1 MRMEKDR
8 DDIIIEEYF
17 EDLLQHCKRSTTTE
31 KRNNIRKAFEFA
43 HNAHKGVK
51 RKSGDPYILHPIAV
65 AKIAV
70 TEIGLGTTS
79 VIASL
84 LHDVVEDTDYTVE
97 DIESLFGHKVASIV
111 DGLTKISEVSGD
123 TVSLQ
128 AENFRKIVLTLSDDL
143 RVILI
148 KLADRL
154 HNMRTLSSMPE
165 HKQMKICA
173 ETLYIYAPLAHR
185 MGLHSI
191 KTDLENLSFKYEHPA
206 EYAEMEKKLLQFEKD
221 NIELYDRFIAPI
233 GDKLD
238 NNKYSYTI
246 SARIKSA
253 YSVWN
258 KMQRKDINFDEVYD
272 LLAVR
277 IVFKPKPRHPE
288 KAQCWNIYSLI
299 TDLYKPKPERI
310 RDWVSIPKA
319 NGYEALHVTV
329 MGPYGKWI
337 EVQIRTVRM
346 DEIAEKGFAAHWKYK
361 TDIDSQEGELDK
373 WLLHIREMLED
384 PQPDAIEFL
393 DSFKL
398 NLFAKEIRVFT
409 PKGDIVTLPKEAT
422 VLDFAYDIHTEVGNN
437 CIGAK
442 VNRQLVPLS
451 TTLKSGDQV
460 EIITSEMQS
469 PSKDWIRFVTTAK
482 AKNNIKAK
490 FKQERKEIIKAGI
503 AVFESFLKDNNIP
516 PTSEALKKALNYFNI
531 DNKDDFYR
539 EIGVGRITTDSIFN
553 ALLRKDGRKFVKYW
567 KLKFWE
573 KDKKVK
579 ETEEKGEGA
588 LVSTSGKTKK
598 KAKEL
603 VIQDI
608 DDFVIS
614 NCCNP
619 IPGDDVVAVSE
630 TDGKI
635 HVHSR
640 MCPNAIRLMARYG
653 DKILSVKWVMHKLM
667 SFLAV
672 IRLSGIDKVGVVSE
686 VTQIISNEHNVN
698 MKLIKFESHSG
709 VFDGDIHLYVHNVED
724 LDKLIIKLTKIKGI
738 DTVKRIEHVE

>member
-8 DDIIIEEYF
+8 DDIIINEHF
-17 EDLLQHCKRSTTTE
+17 EDLLQYCKRRTTTE
-31 KRNNIRKAFEFA
+31 KVKSIRKAFEFA
-43 HNAHKGVK
+43 NEAHKGVR
-51 RKSGDPYILHPIAV
+51 RKSGEPYILHPIAV

-84 LHDVVEDTDYTVE
+84 LHDVVEDTDYTV
-97 DIESLFGHKVASIV
+97 DDLESLFGNKVASIV

-191 KTDLENLSFKYEHPA
+191 KTELENLSFKYEHPA
-206 EYAEMEKKLLQFEKD
+206 EYEEVEKKLRQFGED
-221 NIELYDRFIAPI
+221 NTELYDQFIAPI
-233 GDKLD
+233 RDKLD
-238 NNKYSYTI
+238 ESKYSYSIT
-246 SARIKSA
+246 ARIKPA

-258 KMQRKDINFDEVYD
+258 KMQKRDIDFEEVYD

-277 IVFKPKPRHPE
+277 IVFEPEVRYPE
-288 KAQCWNIYSLI
+288 KSQCWNIYSLI

-329 MGPYGKWI
+329 MGPLGKWI

-346 DEIAEKGFAAHWKYK
+346 NEIAEKGFAAHWKYK

-373 WLLHIREMLED
+373 WLTNIREMLEE
-384 PQPDAIEFL
+384 PHPNAIEFL

-409 PKGDIVTLPKEAT
+409 PQGDIVTLPKGAT

-451 TTLKSGDQV
+451 ITLKGGDQV
-460 EIITSEMQS
+460 EIITSEIQS
-469 PSKDWIRFVTTAK
+469 PSKDWLGFVTTAK

-490 FKQERKEIIKAGI
+490 FKQERKEVIKEGI

-516 PTSEALKKALNYFNI
+516 PTSESLKKALNYFNI
-531 DNKDDFYR
+531 ENKDHFYR
-539 EIGVGRITTDSIFN
+539 EIGIGRITTDSIFN
-553 ALLRKDGRKFVKYW
+553 ALLKKDGRKFVKYW

-573 KDKKVK
+573 KGKKTK
-579 ETEEKGEGA
+579 EQEGKGEGV
-588 LVSTSGKTKK
+588 LFSTKG

-630 TDGKI
+630 ADGKV

-686 VTQIISNEHNVN
+686 ITQIISNEHNVN
-698 MKLIKFESHSG
+698 MKSIKFESHNG
-709 VFDGDIHLYVHNVED
+709 VFDGEIHLYVHNVND
-724 LDKLIIKLTKIKGI
+724 LDNLIVKLSKIKGI
-738 DTVKRIEHVE
+738 ETVKRIEHVE

>member
-1 MRMEKDR
+1 MEKDR
-8 DDIIIEEYF
+8 DDIIIEEHF
-17 EDLLQHCKRSTTTE
+17 DDLLLNCRRSTTVE
-31 KRNNIRKAFEFA
+31 KRKNIRKAFDFA
-43 HNAHKGVK
+43 NEAHKGVK

-79 VIASL
+79 VIAAL

-97 DIESLFGHKVASIV
+97 DIENLFGEKVASIV

-154 HNMRTLSSMPE
+154 HNMRTLSSMPA

-185 MGLHSI
+185 LGLHSI
-191 KTDLENLSFKYEHPA
+191 KTDLEDLSFKYDHPA
-206 EYAEMEKKLLQFEKD
+206 EYEELENNLHKFEHD
-221 NIELYDRFIAPI
+221 NSELYEQFVTPI
-233 GDKLD
+233 SKILD
-238 NNKYSYTI
+238 TNKYSYSI
-246 SARIKSA
+246 SARIKSV

-258 KMQRKDINFDEVYD
+258 KMQRKEISFDEVYD
-272 LLAVR
+272 LQAVR
-277 IVFKPKPRHPE
+277 IVFKPKPRHAE
-288 KAQCWNIYSLI
+288 KSQCWNIYSLI

-329 MGPYGKWI
+329 MGPMGKWI

-361 TDIDSQEGELDK
+361 TDVDSQEGELDK
-373 WLLHIREMLED
+373 WLMRIREMLED

-398 NLFAKEIRVFT
+398 NLFAKEIRLFT
-409 PKGDIVTLPKEAT
+409 PKGDIITMPKGAT

-451 TTLKSGDQV
+451 SVLKSGDQV
-460 EIITSEMQS
+460 EIITSEKQTPAKEWMNY
-469 PSKDWIRFVTTAK
+469 VVTAK

-490 FKQERKEIIKAGI
+490 FKQERREIIKAGI
-503 AVFESFLKDNNIP
+503 ALFEGFLKDNNIP
-516 PTSEALKKALNYFNI
+516 PTSEALRKALNYFNI
-531 DNKDDFYR
+531 FGKDDFYR
-539 EIGVGRITTDSIFN
+539 EIGIGRITTESINN
-553 ALLRKDGRKFVKYW
+553 ALLKKDGRKFVKYW

-573 KDKKVK
+573 REKKEKEVEVIQRSEEVK
-579 ETEEKGEGA
+579 TQVE
-588 LVSTSGKTKK
+588 VKK
-598 KAKEL
+598 KAPKEL

-608 DDFVIS
+608 GDFVIS
-614 NCCNP
+614 SCCNP

-672 IRLSGIDKVGVVSE
+672 IRLTGIDKVGVVSE
-686 VTQIISNEHNVN
+686 ATQIISNEHNVN
-698 MKLIKFESHSG
+698 MKSIKFESHNG
-709 VFDGDIHLYVHNVED
+709 IFDGDIHLYVHNVED
-724 LDKLIIKLTKIKGI
+724 LDKLIVKLTKIKGI
-738 DTVKRIEHVE
+738 DTVKRIEHIE

>member
-1 MRMEKDR
+1 MEKDR
-8 DDIIIEEYF
+8 DDIIIQEHF
-17 EDLLQHCKRSTTTE
+17 EDLLLNCRRSTTLE
-31 KRNNIRKAFEFA
+31 KRKTIRKAFDFA
-43 HNAHKGVK
+43 NEAHMGIK

-79 VIASL
+79 VVAAL

-97 DIESLFGHKVASIV
+97 DIEHLFGEKVASIV

-165 HKQMKICA
+165 YKQMKICA

-185 MGLHSI
+185 LGLHSM
-191 KTDLENLSFKYEHPA
+191 KTELENLSFKYEHPS
-206 EYAEMEKKLLQFEKD
+206 EYAELEKKLNKFERD
-221 NIELYDRFIAPI
+221 NTELYDQFIEPI
-233 GDKLD
+233 SNILD
-238 NNKYSYTI
+238 DNKYTYNIT
-246 SARIKSA
+246 ARIKSV

-258 KMQRKDINFDEVYD
+258 KMQRKEINFDEVYD
-272 LLAVR
+272 LQAVR
-277 IVFKPKPRHPE
+277 IVFKPKLRRAE
-288 KAQCWNIYSLI
+288 KSQCWNIYSLI

-329 MGPYGKWI
+329 MGPKGKWI

-346 DEIAEKGFAAHWKYK
+346 DDIAEKGFAAHWKYK
-361 TDIDSQEGELDK
+361 TDVDSQEGELDK
-373 WLLHIREMLED
+373 WLMRIREMLED

-393 DSFKL
+393 DTFKL

-409 PKGDIVTLPKEAT
+409 PKGDIVTLPKGSS
-422 VLDFAYDIHTEVGNN
+422 VLDFAYDIHTEVGNK

-451 TTLKSGDQV
+451 TVLKSGDQV
-460 EIITSEMQS
+460 EVITSDKQTPLKE
-469 PSKDWIRFVTTAK
+469 WINYAETAK
-482 AKNNIKAK
+482 AKNNIKAE
-490 FKQERKEIIKAGI
+490 FKAERREIIKAGI
-503 AVFESFLKDNNIP
+503 ALFEGFLKDNNIP
-516 PTSEALKKALNYFNI
+516 PTSEALRKALNYFNI
-531 DNKDDFYR
+531 SNKDDFYR
-539 EIGVGRITTDSIFN
+539 EIGVGRITSESINN
-553 ALLRKDGRKFVKYW
+553 ALLKKDGRKFVKYW

-573 KDKKVK
+573 REKKEKDV
-579 ETEEKGEGA
+579 EVAGSREEIQKAE
-588 LVSTSGKTKK
+588 VKK
-598 KAKEL
+598 KGSKEL
-603 VIQDI
+603 VIQDVE
-608 DDFVIS
+608 DFVMS
-614 NCCNP
+614 PCCNP
-619 IPGDDVVAVSE
+619 IPGDDVVAVAE
-630 TDGKI
+630 ADGKI

-640 MCPNAIRLMARYG
+640 MCPNAIRLMSRYG

-672 IRLSGIDKVGVVSE
+672 IRLTGIDKVGVVSE
-686 VTQIISNEHNVN
+686 ATQIISNEHNVN
-698 MKLIKFESHSG
+698 MKSINFESHNG
-709 VFDGDIHLYVHNVED
+709 VFDGEIHLYVHNVED
-724 LDKLIIKLTKIKGI
+724 LDNLIAKLSKIKGI
-738 DTVKRIEHVE
+738 DAVKRVEHME